1 MKKDSSD
8 PGKGRLPPL
17 PTPPA
22 PPLPVSGR
30 QRLME
35 AALQLAATTR
45 SLASLGL
52 REVARQAGLNPNT
65 FYRHFTDFDDLGL
78 AVIDQLSGQLRVG
91 LRERRVR
98 PAAAGLKLTDPA
110 DPSEAWRRAQGV
122 VRESIA
128 LVLDFVTEHR
138 TAYVVGIREMHGS
151 SPVLRKALRRVLD
164 NIAEDMTEDVLGA
177 LQLPVLTREDV
188 AEISSLVIRQM
199 TFFSLDYLEYPEQRE
214 DIRRQAERFIL
225 LLFWGAIA
233 AKAPQQLAASGLKF
247 PE

>member
-1 MKKDSSD
+1 MKKHSAEDRPSAKAPS
-8 PGKGRLPPL
+8 PL
-17 PTPPA
+17 
-22 PPLPVSGR
+22 VSGR

-65 FYRHFTDFDDLGL
+65 FYRHFNDFDELGL
-78 AVIDQLSGQLRVG
+78 AVIDQLSGQLREG
-91 LRERRVR
+91 LRERRRR
-98 PAAAGLKLTDPA
+98 PAEAGLKLSDTANPVD
-110 DPSEAWRRAQGV
+110 AWSKAQDV

-151 SPVLRKALRRVLD
+151 SPVLRKALRKVLD
-164 NIAEDMTEDVLGA
+164 DIGEDMTEDVLGA
-177 LQLPVLTREDV
+177 LQLPLLQREDV
-188 AEISSLVIRQM
+188 AEISQLVIRQM
-199 TFFSLDYLEYPEQRE
+199 TFFSLDYLEHPEQRE
-214 DIRRQAERFIL
+214 QIRRQAERFVL

-233 AKAPQQLAASGLKF
+233 AKAPQELAASGLRF
-247 PE
+247 PD